1 MKFLLSF
8 SFIHILGFY
17 LPSLPS
23 YIFNS
28 SNCKDDM
35 CNSSRK
41 CKNRL
46 VKYHLGGFPLSPLGP
61 GFPVCHTSIYTLYCI
76 IVYIFKHPKC
86 VNENQQRGNLSERVY
101 SSQTGGVAPAL
112 REIYLSWARVALPLP
127 TISFLIQ
134 HPRENWGGVVMNLK
148 AKCLGIAR

>member
-1 MKFLLSF
+1 MTCVIPVGNARTDWLNITLVDFLYRLWVPDF
-8 SFIHILGFY
+8 PFAIQV
-17 LPSLPS
+17 
-23 YIFNS
+23 YI
-28 SNCKDDM
+28 
-35 CNSSRK
+35 
-41 CKNRL
+41 
-46 VKYHLGGFPLSPLGP
+46 
-61 GFPVCHTSIYTLYCI
+61 YCI
-76 IVYIFKHPKC
+76 IVHIFKHPKC

>member
-61 GFPVCHTSIYTLYCI
+61 GFPVCHTTHTSIYTLYCI
-76 IVYIFKHPKC
+76 IVHIFKHPKC

-101 SSQTGGVAPAL
+101 SSQTGAMTPAL
-112 REIYLSWARVALPLP
+112 REVYLSWARWPYRCQRFH
-127 TISFLIQ
+127 S
-134 HPRENWGGVVMNLK
+134 
-148 AKCLGIAR
+148 

>member
-61 GFPVCHTSIYTLYCI
+61 GFPVCHTTHTSIYTLYCI
-76 IVYIFKHPKC
+76 IVHIFKHPKC
-86 VNENQQRGNLSERVY
+86 VNENQQRGNLSERRR
-101 SSQTGGVAPAL
+101 SMPNGLRSCIQISLMCSCLKSTQTYQLVRFSLWNG
-112 REIYLSWARVALPLP
+112 
-127 TISFLIQ
+127 
-134 HPRENWGGVVMNLK
+134 N
-148 AKCLGIAR
+148 